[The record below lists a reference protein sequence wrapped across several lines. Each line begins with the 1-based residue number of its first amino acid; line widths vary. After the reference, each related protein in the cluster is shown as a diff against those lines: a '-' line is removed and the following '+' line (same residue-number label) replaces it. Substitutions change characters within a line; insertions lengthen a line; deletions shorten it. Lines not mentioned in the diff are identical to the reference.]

1 MNSID
6 VTKKYVLELRNNGV
20 DIKQAY
26 LFGSQAKGKTWE
38 GSDIDICLVFDYSS
52 SQYED
57 VKRKM
62 NKLAIK
68 LDARIEPVLFTP
80 EEFANKYDSLA
91 AEVKQ
96 FGIQILPN

>member
-1 MNSID
+1 MNPID
-6 VTKKYVLELRNNGV
+6 LTKKYVLELKSGGMS
-20 DIKQAY
+20 ILQAY

-38 GSDIDICLVFDYSS
+38 GSDIDICLISDYSS

-57 VKRKM
+57 IKRRM

-68 LDARIEPVLFTP
+68 LDTRIEPVLFTP